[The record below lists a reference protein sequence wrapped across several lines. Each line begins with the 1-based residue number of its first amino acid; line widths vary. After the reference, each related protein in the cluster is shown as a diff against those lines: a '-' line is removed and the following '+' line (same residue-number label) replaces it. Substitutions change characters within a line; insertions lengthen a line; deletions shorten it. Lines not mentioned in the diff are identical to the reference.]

1 MIVRGHAGFGA
12 LDNSAVDDPVI
23 AALRPRVTVTEDPA
37 MTAAVPRLR
46 PARVTVTLTDG
57 RRATQACESHRGD
70 YQAPFSDAEVR
81 GKFAELAGV
90 VLTARE
96 WRRSSRPSID
106 ARNGTT
112 RACWRHCVGVTSVR
126 NRAKT

>member
-1 MIVRGHAGFGA
+1 VRGHAGFGA
-12 LDNSAVDDPVI
+12 LDDSAVDDPVI

-90 VLTARE
+90 VLTAEGVAAVEQAIDRCEE
-96 WRRSSRPSID
+96 WDNAGVLASLCRRYE
-106 ARNGTT
+106 
-112 RACWRHCVGVTSVR
+112 RA
-126 NRAKT
+126 